1 MTDGNIR
8 QLPRLAMSDAMRL
21 FGLTAR
27 AIRFYE
33 ERGLIEARRDR
44 LNHRYYD
51 ASARRRLAWIAP
63 LRAAGLGL
71 GDISCVLAV
80 EDRGGDGVA
89 CAIAMLKHRRADLA
103 AELAKIDRTMNT
115 LDNHATPSA
124 RAHDGIQRC

>member
-8 QLPRLAMSDAMRL
+8 QLPRLALGDAMRL

-33 ERGLIEARRDR
+33 EKGLIEARRDR

-51 ASARRRLAWIAP
+51 ATARRRLAWIAP

-71 GDISCVLAV
+71 RDISRVLAV
-80 EDRGGDGVA
+80 EERCGDGA
-89 CAIAMLKHRRADLA
+89 AWAIAKLKDRRADLV
-103 AELAKIDRTMNT
+103 AELAKIDRAVNT
-115 LDNHATPSA
+115 LNHPATPIA
-124 RAHDGIQRC
+124 RAHDGVQR